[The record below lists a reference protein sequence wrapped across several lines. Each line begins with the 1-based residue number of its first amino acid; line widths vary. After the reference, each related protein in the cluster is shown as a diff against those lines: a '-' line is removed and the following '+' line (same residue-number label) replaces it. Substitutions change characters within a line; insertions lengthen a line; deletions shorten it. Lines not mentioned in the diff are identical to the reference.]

1 MPATSTCLQI
11 EEFINFRG
19 RYRNGTTVYLPRK
32 HRSLIV
38 LSKYSP
44 KFKLTCD
51 INNDSVYCID
61 LEIYC
66 NTPL

>member
-11 EEFINFRG
+11 EEFIKLRAICKPSKN
-19 RYRNGTTVYLPRK
+19 RY
-32 HRSLIV
+32 LIL